1 MSSPDASSDSYNT
14 TSTSPKNKDPRC
26 SSPAP
31 NKEIY
36 IEQVKKLISNPT
48 LEALDM
54 NTENI
59 IKYIKIMSV
68 AFGTCLEEI
77 KVVVPTEITSPKE
90 MKKWIFLYLKMVKRY
105 KVVLI
110 DGNPVFR
117 NKGFTSFYE
126 EIGHAYNH
134 HRDVYEYYLK
144 LPLCKQTHE
153 NFKRLKN
160 SMFYSTHE
168 ISSELFSKITHEI
181 SSSGFL

>member
-1 MSSPDASSDSYNT
+1 MSSPAASRDSCKP
-14 TSTSPKNKDPRC
+14 TSENKGPHC
-26 SSPAP
+26 SSPES
-31 NKEIY
+31 NQEIY
-36 IEQVKKLISNPT
+36 VDHLRKTLANST
-48 LEALDM
+48 LESLGM
-54 NTENI
+54 NSEYI
-59 IKYIKIMSV
+59 IPYIKTMS
-68 AFGTCLEEI
+68 ASFGTCLAEI

-90 MKKWIFLYLKMVKRY
+90 MKKWIFLFLKMVKRY

-110 DGNPVFR
+110 DGNPVFC

-153 NFKRLKN
+153 NFKREYN
-160 SMFYSTHE
+160 SMFYSTHY
-168 ISSELFSKITHEI
+168 INSELFSKITYEI